1 MFVAMGVGA
10 YAAGAFHLMTHAFFK
25 ALLFLGSGAVIHAMA
40 GEQDMVKMG
49 ALKKYLPVTYA
60 TMMIGTLAIA
70 GIPPF
75 SGFFSKDEILWRAFQ
90 KNQFVWAL
98 AVLAAL
104 MTAFYMFR
112 LMSLTFFGAYRGRA
126 FATAGHQGAV
136 AEAAIHGAAHPADP
150 FAHGQAQKAAHEVSH
165 GPADAVVVNAGHDD
179 AHGGH
184 GAGGWHGPHEAPK
197 PMTFALVTLAVG
209 AVLAGF
215 VGIPGALGGGNQ
227 IETFLHPSFTA
238 HASVAAHA
246 DVASGASRTSEVHEG
261 APAAAP
267 AGAEAA
273 AEHESRG
280 LELGLMLFSVL
291 VGATGIFVAWR
302 FYVRSPEIAEHLAQR
317 FAGAHKVLYNKYY
330 VDEFYGATVIDG
342 TMGSA
347 NGLWT
352 FDRTVV
358 DGAVNGSGWLTIFSS
373 YLSHLVDKYIVDG
386 LVNLVGSVLQESS
399 FIFRRFQTGLIQN
412 YALLML
418 FGVFACVS
426 IYLLW

>member
-1 MFVAMGVGA
+1 
-10 YAAGAFHLMTHAFFK
+10 
-25 ALLFLGSGAVIHAMA
+25 MA

-49 ALKKYLPVTYA
+49 ALKKYMPVTYA

-90 KNQFVWAL
+90 GNTFVWGI
-98 AVLAAL
+98 AVLTAL

-112 LMSLTFFGAYRGRA
+112 LMSLTFFGDYRGRP
-126 FATAGHQGAV
+126 F
-136 AEAAIHGAAHPADP
+136 EAA
-150 FAHGQAQKAAHEVSH
+150 H
-165 GPADAVVVNAGHDD
+165 GPAPAPAGGGHDD

-184 GAGGWHGPHEAPK
+184 GGAGHAAAGHGEGEWHGPHESPR
-197 PMTFALVTLAVG
+197 PMTFALVTLAIG

-215 VGIPGALGGGNQ
+215 VGVPAALGGNNA

-238 HASVAAHA
+238 HASAVA
-246 DVASGASRTSEVHEG
+246 GGER
-261 APAAAP
+261 AAAP
-267 AGAEAA
+267 ADHGVPAVTEHAAA
-273 AEHESRG
+273 AEASAPQGEGGGAHESAL
-280 LELGLMLFSVL
+280 LEWALMAFSVL
-291 VGATGIFVAWR
+291 IGLTGILVAYR
-302 FYVRSPEIAEHLAQR
+302 FYVRRPEISARLAER
-317 FAGAHKVLYNKYY
+317 FAGPHAVLYHKYY
-330 VDEFYGATVIDG
+330 VDEFYDATVIRG

-373 YLSHLVDKYIVDG
+373 WLSHLADKYIVDG
-386 LVNLVGSVLQESS
+386 LVNLVGSLLQESS
-399 FIFRRFQTGLIQN
+399 FVFRRFQTGLIQN

-418 FGVFACVS
+418 FGVFALVS
-426 IYLLW
+426 LYLLRPW